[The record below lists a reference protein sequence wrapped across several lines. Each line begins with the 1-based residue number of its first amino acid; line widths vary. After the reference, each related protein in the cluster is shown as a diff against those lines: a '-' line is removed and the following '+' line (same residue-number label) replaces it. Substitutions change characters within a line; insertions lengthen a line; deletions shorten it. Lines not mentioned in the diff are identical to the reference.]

1 MTCLGGKVCGKV
13 AHRLR
18 PIVGMLRVAADSK
31 CIFYV
36 HWDLPDRLEQHLH
49 PPKHGGLDWIA
60 PQVLMLKVRRSPYQH
75 IIDDIHN
82 QALQEDR
89 RGVNVT
95 FNDNTFAEPYY
106 NDRRK
111 NGELTASEALKDTW
125 DVLVQ
130 PSFMLI
136 ERTTE

>member
-1 MTCLGGKVCGKV
+1 M
-13 AHRLR
+13 
-18 PIVGMLRVAADSK
+18 GMLRVAADSK
-31 CIFYV
+31 RIFYI
-36 HWDLPDRLEQHLH
+36 HWDLPDRLEQYLH

-60 PQVLMLKVRRSPYQH
+60 PQVMMWKVRRSPSQH

-89 RGVNVT
+89 RGDNVM

-111 NGELTASEALKDTW
+111 DGELTASEALKDT
-125 DVLVQ
+125 
-130 PSFMLI
+130 
-136 ERTTE
+136 